1 MNGNWKDGLRDHLE
15 DFVDSLV
22 VKGAKQ
28 SDVYDAIVEE
38 IAKLRIAYERDPN
51 PAEDRPGAEA
61 EEPSNTWPGAL
72 P

>member
-1 MNGNWKDGLRDHLE
+1 MSGDWKDHLRDQLE
-15 DFVDSLV
+15 DFVDALV

-28 SDVYDAIVEE
+28 SDVYETIVQEIGNLRDA
-38 IAKLRIAYERDPN
+38 YDRDPD

-61 EEPSNTWPGAL
+61 EEPSNEWPGAL